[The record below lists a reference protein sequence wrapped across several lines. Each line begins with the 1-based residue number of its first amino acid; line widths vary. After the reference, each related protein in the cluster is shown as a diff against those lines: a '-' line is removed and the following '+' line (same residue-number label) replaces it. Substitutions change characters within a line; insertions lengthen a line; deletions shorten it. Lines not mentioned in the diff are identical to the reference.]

1 MTLSHVLVTGGAGYV
16 GSVVCNHLLQ
26 SNYSVTALDN
36 LSFGSEGILSLY
48 MYPRFSFLRSD
59 IRDLDTV
66 SKAMETVDCVI
77 HLAAIVGDPA
87 CSQQPEQAQEINYE
101 ATCRLASLSKE
112 RGVSRFVFAST
123 CSNYGM
129 SDTSSLASEESPLN
143 PLSLYSRTKVMA
155 EKFILDLTDKYYH
168 PCVLRI
174 STAFGLS
181 ARMRFDLLIN
191 EFVRDAILNRKL
203 VVYGDQFWRPY
214 IHTTDIAK
222 AIARCVQ
229 APAGLI
235 SGQTF
240 NVGCDASN
248 YQKAQIVDMIKQ
260 QVDGTVIERVPQDTD
275 PRDYRVSFSK
285 IKKMLEFQPERSVEQ
300 GISEI
305 IGSFEQ
311 GVFNDPYEIR
321 YRNSK

>member
-1 MTLSHVLVTGGAGYV
+1 
-16 GSVVCNHLLQ
+16 
-26 SNYSVTALDN
+26 
-36 LSFGSEGILSLY
+36 
-48 MYPRFSFLRSD
+48 MYPRFAFFRGD

-66 SKAMETVDCVI
+66 AKAMEKMDCVV

-101 ATCRLASLSKE
+101 ATRRLASLSKE
-112 RGVSRFVFAST
+112 RGISRFVFAST

-129 SDTSSLASEESPLN
+129 SDTSSLANENSPLN
-143 PLSLYSRTKVMA
+143 PLSLYARTKVMA
-155 EKFILDLTDKYYH
+155 EKFILDLTDQYYH

-181 ARMRFDLLIN
+181 PRMRFDLLIN
-191 EFVRDAILNRKL
+191 EFVRDAILDRKL

-222 AIARCVQ
+222 AVALCVQ
-229 APAGLI
+229 APAELI

-240 NVGCDASN
+240 NAGSDVSN
-248 YQKAQIVDMIKQ
+248 FQKTQIVDMIKQ

-285 IKKMLEFQPERSVEQ
+285 IKKTLEFQPERSVEQ

-311 GVFNDPYEIR
+311 GIFNDSYDIR
-321 YRNSK
+321 YRNSQ